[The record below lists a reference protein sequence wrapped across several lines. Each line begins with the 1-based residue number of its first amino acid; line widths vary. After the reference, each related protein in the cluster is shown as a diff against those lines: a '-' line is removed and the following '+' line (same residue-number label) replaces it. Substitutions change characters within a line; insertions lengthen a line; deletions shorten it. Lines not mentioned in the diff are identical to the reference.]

1 MQKALENRAWFRL
14 TRLQRRADDC
24 GEIADIFRNNSLKN
38 GLLPI
43 VIDEATHQW
52 LLANPGA
59 EIEIDLEAQ
68 QVRLPNG
75 QSASF
80 TIESFAR
87 YCLLSGVDE
96 LGFLLSKEAD
106 IARYEARRPA

>member
-1 MQKALENRAWFRL
+1 VFKGDPFYTAEDANLVLPKYW
-14 TRLQRRADDC
+14 
-24 GEIADIFRNNSLKN
+24 N
-38 GLLPI
+38 GSAVTWSTNAPG
-43 VIDEATHQW
+43 VIDLSTGKIDGVK

-87 YCLLSGVDE
+87 YCLLNGVDE